1 MQKKRN
7 MENNINTSSLDK
19 PIWTLTASEFL
30 TLQNKAIEA
39 ALSEIISKEL
49 RLAKED
55 ALPKSDTMGVDETAG
70 ITRYS
75 PKTLYSKVCRREI
88 PRVSSGRP
96 LIFSRKEIEQWM
108 KLGKPTVAE
117 MALMRRNGEL

>member
-1 MQKKRN
+1 
-7 MENNINTSSLDK
+7 MENNINTNSLDK

-30 TLQNKAIEA
+30 TLQNKAIQS
-39 ALSEIISKEL
+39 ALNEIISTEL
-49 RLAKED
+49 RLAKAD
-55 ALPKSDTMGVDETAG
+55 ALPKSDTMGVDETVG

-108 KLGKPTVAE
+108 KLGKQTVAE
-117 MALMRRNGEL
+117 MALMRRNGEV